1 MKNKYFVVSDIKIA
15 TLMKS
20 MLGEGYYK
28 FKDNNDTTKTIFSFK
43 YVDGISHVY
52 GQAKTILENL

>member
-1 MKNKYFVVSDIKIA
+1 MKNKYFVVDDIKIA

-20 MLGEGYYK
+20 MLGEDYYK
-28 FKDNNDTTKTIFSFK
+28 FKDNKDTTKTIYSFK
-43 YVDGISHVY
+43 YVEGINRAY